1 MEADPTERQSPIPSG
16 RDDADPEAV
25 REAIRVRAEE
35 TERAEL
41 RKAFDRLEARGALPP
56 EQRRIIGR
64 MATAIVDGVLAAPE
78 SVLED
83 VTEQDRETV
92 RTALDLFDPER

>member
-1 MEADPTERQSPIPSG
+1 MEADPTERQSPPLSG

-25 REAIRVRAEE
+25 RAAIRARAEE
-35 TERAEL
+35 IERAEL
-41 RKAFDRLEARGALPP
+41 REAFDRLDARGTLTP

-64 MATAIVDGVLAAPE
+64 MAAAIVDGVLTAPE

-83 VTEQDRETV
+83 VTRQDRETV
-92 RTALDLFDPER
+92 RTALELFDPER